1 MPAYLTSSHLYSA
14 YLKPLLGFQTYIE
27 SEHPGKKK
35 NSEMQSCQSCHLSRL
50 SKLSCDKESDL
61 SICCVLLRPVF
72 QAQNDDSVIAEIG
85 FEGAVKM
92 KCVFDSLERW
102 LCPDNS
108 ANIFGNFGHN
118 QDIEGLCCSGDI
130 CHFQEISLTS
140 QTCVWAISGCR
151 RPKLLP
157 KSMMAIVA

>member
-108 ANIFGNFGHN
+108 ANIFGNFRHN

-140 QTCVWAISGCR
+140 QT
-151 RPKLLP
+151 
-157 KSMMAIVA
+157 